1 MQYTFTNVLRSML
14 NFITKRGYMI
24 ATWTILN
31 IFDNILRIKKKELAH
46 ALSFLLDFP
55 MKVERIQKMLRY

>member
-14 NFITKRGYMI
+14 NFITKLGYMI

-31 IFDNILRIKKKELAH
+31 IFDNILRIKKKELAY